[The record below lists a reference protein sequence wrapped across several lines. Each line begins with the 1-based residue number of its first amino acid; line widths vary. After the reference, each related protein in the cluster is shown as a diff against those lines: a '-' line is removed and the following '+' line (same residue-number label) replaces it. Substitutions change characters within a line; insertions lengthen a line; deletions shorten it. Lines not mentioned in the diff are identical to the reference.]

1 MKDRKS
7 LYLLI
12 CALIVVTIAFTLISV
27 WGYRF
32 YFSKKSS
39 TSLVAAST
47 KNIAGNKNAG
57 VNQLPLDSAVRQ
69 LNDVADT
76 IAFDSAD
83 HQLAVKIIQFNR
95 LKNEIALILQERYF
109 AKDST
114 AETKIE
120 ALEKEIER
128 LQKENFAVTK
138 ENARLS
144 ELVKQLNEGKHKENA
159 EKLAS
164 AFDKNK
170 PQTAL
175 FLPLLVSHLRFAAY
189 NNQGKTVL
197 ASETTKLKGSFEISV
212 RSQNAAKEI
221 YVVIVQPNGLVM
233 LSGSGTRNSFE
244 TNSGRKAYTAVVG
257 FDYEKDNHKRLEFT
271 CYSGTFLKGKY
282 TMQIYHNGIMIGRL
296 VKRLY

>member
-83 HQLAVKIIQFNR
+83 HQLAVKIMQFNR

-138 ENARLS
+138 GMRDC
-144 ELVKQLNEGKHKENA
+144 LN
-159 EKLAS
+159 
-164 AFDKNK
+164 
-170 PQTAL
+170 
-175 FLPLLVSHLRFAAY
+175 
-189 NNQGKTVL
+189 
-197 ASETTKLKGSFEISV
+197 
-212 RSQNAAKEI
+212 
-221 YVVIVQPNGLVM
+221 
-233 LSGSGTRNSFE
+233 
-244 TNSGRKAYTAVVG
+244 
-257 FDYEKDNHKRLEFT
+257 
-271 CYSGTFLKGKY
+271 
-282 TMQIYHNGIMIGRL
+282 
-296 VKRLY
+296 